1 MSRFI
6 KEMMAER
13 YAWRLREVSDL
24 AVVSTKGVNVGR
36 MVAFRRTLRERGIRA
51 MVVQNRLC
59 RRVLGSAGLE
69 TAATLLAGPS
79 TLVWGG
85 ESIVEIARTLV
96 EQAKDLAGMEI
107 CGGFADGRIF
117 SSAEIEALSR
127 LPSREEL
134 IGQVVGRAVGQ
145 AARVAALATA
155 PAGRVLSQIREY
167 EKIAP
172 ASEAAPAR
180 TGRMAEEPPGESAQ
194 KEESQTPDEE
204 APAESAGTE
213 SSEA

>member
-13 YAWRLREVSDL
+13 YARRFRDVSGL
-24 AVVSTKGVNVGR
+24 AVVSTRGVDVGR
-36 MVAFRRTLRERGIRA
+36 MVAFRRTLRERGICA

-59 RRVLGSAGLE
+59 RRVLGSVGLE
-69 TAATLLAGPS
+69 AATTLLAGPS

-96 EQAKDLAGMEI
+96 EQAKDLAEMEI
-107 CGGFADGRIF
+107 RGGFADGRVF
-117 SSAEIEALSR
+117 SGDEIEALSR
-127 LPSREEL
+127 LPGREEL
-134 IGQVVGRAVGQ
+134 IGWVVGRAVGQ

-167 EKIAP
+167 EKSAP
-172 ASEAAPAR
+172 APEAAP
-180 TGRMAEEPPGESAQ
+180 AEEPPGESGQ
-194 KEESQTPDEE
+194 EEESQTPADE
-204 APAESAGTE
+204 APAEPAGTE

>member
-1 MSRFI
+1 
-6 KEMMAER
+6 
-13 YAWRLREVSDL
+13 
-24 AVVSTKGVNVGR
+24 
-36 MVAFRRTLRERGIRA
+36 
-51 MVVQNRLC
+51 
-59 RRVLGSAGLE
+59 
-69 TAATLLAGPS
+69 
-79 TLVWGG
+79 GG
-85 ESIVEIARTLV
+85 ESLVEIARTLV
-96 EQAKDLAGMEI
+96 EQAKGLAGMEI

-127 LPSREEL
+127 LPGREEL

-172 ASEAAPAR
+172 ASEAAPA
-180 TGRMAEEPPGESAQ
+180 EEPPGESAQ
-194 KEESQTPDEE
+194 KEESQTPDDE